1 MKARFLAWFYGLQQR
16 ERWIV
21 TIGAVLF
28 VGIVGWGLVLKP
40 LRAEIA
46 RLQTS
51 VDAKQRLLIDV
62 ARVEVERPTTV
73 VEARPGA
80 NQPLVQLIPN
90 TAGTYGLEQPRTRA
104 NGPSGV
110 DVTLQNA
117 SFDAIMVW
125 LVALHDG
132 YGIDVETA
140 SFTPAREPGFVNGS
154 LLLRRL

>member
-21 TIGAVLF
+21 SIGAVLF

-46 RLQTS
+46 RLEAS
-51 VDAKQRLLIDV
+51 VNTKQRLLVDV
-62 ARVEVERPTTV
+62 ARVEGERPATV
-73 VEARPGA
+73 ADGRQGA

-90 TAGTYGLEQPRTRA
+90 TAATFGLEQPRTRA

-125 LVALHDG
+125 LVALHDR

-140 SFTPAREPGFVNGS
+140 SFTPGREPGFVNGS